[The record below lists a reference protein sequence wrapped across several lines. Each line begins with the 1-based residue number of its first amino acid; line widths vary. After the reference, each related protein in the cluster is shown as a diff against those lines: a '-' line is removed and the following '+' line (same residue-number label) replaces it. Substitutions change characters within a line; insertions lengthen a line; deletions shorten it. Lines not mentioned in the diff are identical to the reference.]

1 MELPERLPAPRC
13 FTRSI
18 RFFVLLSVL
27 LATGQ
32 GASAAWLDDQIVWIK
47 DRLNQTYSRANSAYV
62 RANAA
67 AIEAL
72 KAAQNTDGLQDLLG
86 RVQTAYQSLD
96 GPIVDVINDLIL
108 MMIKLFEQ
116 QQEGYEAFT
125 TPNGEGTT
133 PADTFRTE
141 LMTTLDE
148 ITLFSKEL
156 IALNPDSPIGA
167 AFSFD
172 FEVIELFPDRLLFPL
187 QKMLKEKAGFSPRG
201 ILDQIEAL
209 KEDLPLVAEAY
220 AASEMG
226 DDAYAA
232 SGSGGPRPLSTWS
245 FAQRSAIEKTGK
257 GWKIAGHSFTVVAN
271 AAKIFGEAGGT
282 VEGKVGIHG
291 YIAIHEDWN
300 IPGAVGGVIEILA
313 DLMLWNGERLEGLFS
328 DAETTARQAA
338 ILEAIESNRVAF
350 LTNQATILANQER
363 ILDGQERLFAAMKRI
378 DPALFPE
385 VGQTPPS
392 ATVAMDVPPSRLHV
406 DFGEP
411 VTFTAGAV
419 ESPNAAYQWR
429 KDGIPIQGA
438 VYSSFIIRDAG
449 PDDAGDY
456 DVIITDESGSQVS
469 AASTLDLIPGRVMN
483 VSVRQIIPDNGV
495 LITGF
500 VLDSEK
506 QVVVRGV
513 GRSLEAFGI
522 PADQTMQDPLIE
534 VYDSS
539 GEIVASNDNYQ
550 RSAEAEAAMQAVGAF
565 PITADNDAA
574 IITKLPVGAYTV
586 HMKGADLKGGD
597 CIVEVYDTD
606 DN

>member
-1 MELPERLPAPRC
+1 MEPPSRLPAPRR
-13 FTRSI
+13 FTRSL
-18 RFFVLLSVL
+18 RLFVLGAVL
-27 LATGQ
+27 LATVQ
-32 GASAAWLDDQIVWIK
+32 GASATWLDDQIVSIQSK
-47 DRLNQTYSRANSAYV
+47 LTSTYNKANAAYL

-72 KAAQNTDGLQDLLG
+72 KAAQNTAGLQDLLG

-96 GPIVDVINDLIL
+96 GPIIDVINDLIL
-108 MMIKLFEQ
+108 MMIQLFEQ
-116 QQEGYEAFT
+116 QQQGYEAFV

-133 PADTFRTE
+133 AADAFREE
-141 LMTTLDE
+141 LITTLDE
-148 ITLFSKEL
+148 ITVFSKEL
-156 IALNPDSPIGA
+156 IALDPDSPIST

-187 QKMLKEKAGFSPRG
+187 QKILKEKAGFSPQDL
-201 ILDQIEAL
+201 LDQIQSL
-209 KEDLPLVAEAY
+209 REDLPLVAAAY
-220 AASEMG
+220 AASETG
-226 DDAYAA
+226 DVAYAT
-232 SGSGGPRPLSTWS
+232 SSSTGPRPLSAWS
-245 FAQRSAIEKTGK
+245 SAQRTAIEKTGK

-271 AAKIFGEAGGT
+271 AAKVFGEAGGT

-291 YIAIHEDWN
+291 YIALHEDWN

-328 DAETTARQAA
+328 DGEIATRQAE
-338 ILEAIESNRVAF
+338 ILDAIESNRLAF

-363 ILDGQERLFAAMKRI
+363 ILDGQKQLFEAMKRL
-378 DPALFPE
+378 DPDLFPE
-385 VGQTPPS
+385 IGQTPPS
-392 ATVAMDVPPSRLHV
+392 ATVAMDVPPGRLHV

-419 ESPNAAYQWR
+419 ESPHAAYQWR

-438 VYSSFIIRDAG
+438 VYSSLIIRDAG

-469 AASTLDLIPGRVMN
+469 AVSALDLIPGRVMN

-522 PADQTMQDPLIE
+522 PAEQTMQDPLIE
-534 VYDSS
+534 VYNSA
-539 GEIVASNDNYQ
+539 GEVVASNDNYQ

-565 PITADNDAA
+565 PITAEHDAA
-574 IITKLPVGAYTV
+574 IITALPVGAYTV

-606 DN
+606 NR